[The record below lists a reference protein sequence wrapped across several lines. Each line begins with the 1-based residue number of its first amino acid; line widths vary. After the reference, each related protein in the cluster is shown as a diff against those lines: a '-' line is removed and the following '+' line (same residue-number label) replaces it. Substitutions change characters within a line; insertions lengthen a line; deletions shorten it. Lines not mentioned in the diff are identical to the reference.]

1 MVESLNPSS
10 LILMVAEDHQV
21 PLLQVPATAGFGVFD
36 VGAAETVW
44 SSETID
50 KVLQRRHQHG
60 HLHPGEHDEDR
71 VMPEAKKLIRVGN
84 GQVKQ
89 SENYFLLPLHVGAK
103 KVLLGIYTLM
113 AEKVPVA
120 RPYKTRCDCGC
131 DGGWLL
137 LTDVDAKIR
146 ILQQKNAAGHL
157 LVDLTD
163 DWLAQGQPMASAC
176 GPI

>member
-113 AEKVPVA
+113 AEKMPVA

-131 DGGWLL
+131 DG
-137 LTDVDAKIR
+137 
-146 ILQQKNAAGHL
+146 AGCCSPTWMPRSGFSGRRTL
-157 LVDLTD
+157 PCIC
-163 DWLAQGQPMASAC
+163 W
-176 GPI
+176 